1 MRQRNN
7 NYTPEGFFVSVHE
20 NLANSIKAE
29 EGLRVGSTG
38 LKAPVA
44 APRYETSPLVCI
56 LYIRTYGRNV
66 FYNT

>member
-1 MRQRNN
+1 MRQPNN
-7 NYTPEGFFVSVHE
+7 NYTQEGFCVSIYK

-29 EGLRVGSTG
+29 GGLRVGSTG

-56 LYIRTYGRNV
+56 LYIRA
-66 FYNT
+66 